1 MLNRVVVT
9 IDGVNYTVVAEEDEE
24 YVRKT
29 AALVDKTLCEIK
41 AQTTFP
47 TVTAAVLT
55 ALNIADKP
63 QLLLMYSQDLVASG
77 WNAGADLRA
86 AAQFIQGGGGGQPG
100 LAMAGGRNVAG
111 LPEALEAM
119 LAKTK

>member
-29 AALVDKTLCEIK
+29 AALVDKTLCDIK

-47 TVTAAVLT
+47 TATAAVLA
-55 ALNIADKP
+55 ALNIADK
-63 QLLLMYSQDLVASG
+63 YYKAIDASDNLRRQVKEYAAE
-77 WNAGADLRA
+77 NAALRA
-86 AAQFIQGGGGGQPG
+86 EKN
-100 LAMAGGRNVAG
+100 R
-111 LPEALEAM
+111 
-119 LAKTK
+119 TKR